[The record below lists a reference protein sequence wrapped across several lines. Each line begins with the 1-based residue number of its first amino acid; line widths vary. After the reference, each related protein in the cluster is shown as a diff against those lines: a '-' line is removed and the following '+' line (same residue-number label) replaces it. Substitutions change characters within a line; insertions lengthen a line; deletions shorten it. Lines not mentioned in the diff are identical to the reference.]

1 MGLMRQIKTIL
12 MDLQYDFGPD
22 PADPARRRIEQLERL
37 LGCFQKALGHELPN
51 QLVALQGL
59 ARLIEMEQADRLDE
73 EGRAHLLRLADL
85 ARRTDG
91 LVRAL
96 AEIGRLTRDCGQT
109 EASSLSDAA
118 REAAAEV
125 SVSTPGWSI
134 RYALDPE
141 ATVLPVSRRSLR
153 LVLVHLLRNAVQA
166 NGGRASHVEVGSRR
180 GADGIE
186 WWVKD
191 DGRGLPETQEPRLFE
206 CFAAG
211 ATAGLGLFVVRQL
224 VAGWGSSVRVH
235 SEPGAGATIFI
246 LVRTP

>member
-1 MGLMRQIKTIL
+1 

-22 PADPARRRIEQLERL
+22 AANPERRKIEQLERL

-51 QLVALQGL
+51 QLVALQGM

-73 EGRAHLLRLADL
+73 EGRTHLLRLADL
-85 ARRTDG
+85 ARRTDD
-91 LVRAL
+91 LIRAL
-96 AEIGRLTRDCGQT
+96 AEIGRLARDRGPA
-109 EASSLSDAA
+109 EFSSLTDAA

-125 SVSTPGWSI
+125 SAPTLPWSI
-134 RYALDPE
+134 SYALDPQ

-153 LVLVHLLRNAVQA
+153 IVLVHLLRNAVQA
-166 NGGRASHVEVGSRR
+166 NGGRASQVEVGSRR
-180 GADGIE
+180 IAEGIE

-191 DGRGLPETQEPRLFE
+191 DGRGLSETKAARLFE

-211 ATAGLGLFVVRQL
+211 GTTGLGLFVVRQV
-224 VAGWGSSVRVH
+224 VAGWGGRIRVR
-235 SEPGAGATIFI
+235 SEPGAGATIAM

>member
-1 MGLMRQIKTIL
+1 
-12 MDLQYDFGPD
+12 MDLRYDFGPD
-22 PADPARRRIEQLERL
+22 PADPARQVEQLERL
-37 LGCFQKALGHELPN
+37 LSCFQKALGHELPN

-59 ARLIEMEQADRLDE
+59 ARLIEMEQADRLDD

-96 AEIGRLTRDCGQT
+96 AEIGRLTRERGT
-109 EASSLSDAA
+109 AEVSSLSDIA

-125 SVSTPGWSI
+125 SVSISGWSI
-134 RYALDPE
+134 RYAFDPE
-141 ATVLPVSRRSLR
+141 ATTLPVSPRNLR
-153 LVLVHLLRNAVQA
+153 LALVHLVRNAVQA
-166 NGGRASHVEVGSRR
+166 GGGRASHVEIGSRR

-191 DGRGLPETQEPRLFE
+191 DGRGLTEAQAPRLFE
-206 CFAAG
+206 CFTGG

-224 VAGWGSSVRVH
+224 VAQWGGALRVH
-235 SEPGAGATIFI
+235 SEPDAGATITV

>member
-1 MGLMRQIKTIL
+1 

-22 PADPARRRIEQLERL
+22 PADPSRRRVEQLERL

-85 ARRTDG
+85 TRRTDG

-96 AEIGRLTRDCGQT
+96 AKIGRLTRDSGPA
-109 EASSLSDAA
+109 EASSLSDTA

-125 SVSTPGWSI
+125 GLTTSSWSI

-141 ATVLPVSRRSLR
+141 AAVLPVSRRSLR
-153 LVLVHLLRNAVQA
+153 LVLVHLLRNAVQP
-166 NGGRASHVEVGSRR
+166 NGGGALHIEVGSRR
-180 GADGIE
+180 IADGIE

-191 DGRGLPETQEPRLFE
+191 DGLGLSESQASRLFE
-206 CFAAG
+206 VFAAG
-211 ATAGLGLFVVRQL
+211 ATAGLGLFVVRQT
-224 VAGWGSSVRVH
+224 VAGWGGAIRVH
-235 SEPGAGATIFI
+235 SEPGAGATITV